1 VKATGNLQVPLPLRN
16 APTQLMKEMG
26 YGTGYKY
33 AHDYEN
39 QFAEQEFLPE
49 ELKGTKLYEPG
60 EIQRKKTSEIF

>member
-1 VKATGNLQVPLPLRN
+1 
-16 APTQLMKEMG
+16 MKEMG

-33 AHDYEN
+33 THDYEN

-60 EIQRKKTSEIF
+60 GNPKEKNIRDFLKVRWKDKYGY